1 MTAARMNPAAWIG
14 RRRPTLGRGRSA
26 RRGLAVAAAALL
38 VLAGAYAGWSGY
50 RSHRP
55 VSLAPVGPYQVGRTT
70 QQWVDRSRTD
80 QFAPIGGQPRVLSVW
95 IWYPAAPGATGTPSA
110 YAPGA
115 WQRLHTFGWGSTAP
129 GRIRTG
135 TLDEV
140 PFAAGT
146 FPLVVLMPGLGFA
159 APQYTAIA
167 SALAARGYVVAGVT
181 PTYSANLTVLD
192 GRPVPATKAGD
203 PSDLDG
209 PRGDQLVAVWA
220 QDARFAAARA
230 VVQLAGHVDGARVV
244 YAGHSFGGAASLEAC
259 RADPRCAGAADLD
272 GTPFGPVVRTGLSK
286 PVLVLSSPGDGA
298 AGDPATRSVFAAGT
312 GPARAFTIDGVRH
325 FDFTD
330 YAAYHVA
337 APLRLALPLG
347 RIGGRRALAI
357 TSAYLGAFADTA
369 TRGVPWAAPACP
381 EVHAAD
387 LVNR

>member
-1 MTAARMNPAAWIG
+1 M
-14 RRRPTLGRGRSA
+14 RRRLALG
-26 RRGLAVAAAALL
+26 LAALL
-38 VLAGAYAGWSGY
+38 TILGAYGGFVGY
-50 RSHRP
+50 RSHQP
-55 VSLAPVGPYQVGRTT
+55 VSLTPAGPYQVGRSA
-70 QQWVDRSRTD
+70 QEWVDRSRTD

-95 IWYPAAPGATGTPSA
+95 LWYPAAPGGSPSA

-115 WQRLHTFGWGSTAP
+115 WQGLHTLGATTFGQ
-129 GRIRTG
+129 IRTG
-135 TLDEV
+135 THDEA

-181 PTYSANLTVLD
+181 PTYSANLTVLNS
-192 GRPVPATKAGD
+192 RPVRATKAGD

-220 QDARFAAARA
+220 DDARFAASRA
-230 VVQLAGHVDGARVV
+230 AVQLAGHVDGTRVV

-259 RADPRCAGAADLD
+259 RSDPRCAGAADLD
-272 GTPFGPVVRTGLSK
+272 GTPFGPVVSAGLRR
-286 PVLVLSSPGDGA
+286 PVLLLSSPGDGA
-298 AGDPATRSVFAAGT
+298 ASDPATHTLFAATG

-325 FDFTD
+325 FDFSD

-337 APLRLALPLG
+337 APLRLVLPLG
-347 RIGGRRALAI
+347 RIDGRRALAI
-357 TSAYLGAFADTA
+357 TSAYLGTFADSA
-369 TRGVPWAAPACP
+369 LRGVAWAAPAYP

-387 LVNR
+387 L

>member
-1 MTAARMNPAAWIG
+1 VI
-14 RRRPTLGRGRSA
+14 RRY
-26 RRGLAVAAAALL
+26 LALLVAALL
-38 VLAGAYAGWSGY
+38 VTAGAYAGYCGY

-55 VSLAPVGPYQVGRTT
+55 VSLAPAGAYPVGRTT
-70 QQWVDRSRTD
+70 QEWVDRSRTD

-95 IWYPAAPGATGTPSA
+95 IWYPAAAGATGTPSA

-115 WQRLHTFGWGSTAP
+115 WQGLHTFGWGSTVLR
-129 GRIRTG
+129 RIRTG
-135 TLDEV
+135 TVDEA

-192 GRPVPATKAGD
+192 GRPVRATKAGD

-220 QDARFAAARA
+220 DDARFAAARA
-230 VVQLAGHVDGARVV
+230 AVQLAGHVDGARVV

-272 GTPFGPVVRTGLSK
+272 GTPFGPVVRAGLGR

-298 AGDPATRSVFAAGT
+298 ASDPAMRTLFAATG
-312 GPARAFTIDGVRH
+312 GPARAFTVEGARH
-325 FDFTD
+325 FDFSD

-337 APLRLALPLG
+337 APLRLVLPLG
-347 RIGGRRALAI
+347 RIDGRRALAI
-357 TSAYLGAFADTA
+357 TSAYLGAFADSVARGA
-369 TRGVPWAAPACP
+369 TWAAPAYP

-387 LVNR
+387 PVTR